1 MRAVFLDQATF
12 SSEIDITMIEQQVSK
27 LTCYPLTNPEQII
40 EHSRDANI
48 IITNKV
54 VLNRVLLTQLPEL
67 KLICIAATGT
77 NNVDLAS
84 ATELG
89 ICVTNITNYAN
100 QSVSQYVFAQL
111 LNHFS
116 HISDHNQN
124 VRNNLWQQH
133 HSFCLHGKGMEEL
146 AGKTI
151 AIIGY
156 GSLGQA
162 VAERA
167 KAFDL
172 NVMVSEHCGASK
184 IRNGRVS
191 FEQALSQADI
201 ISLHCPQTA
210 DTTSLINEKSLA
222 LVKPSAVI
230 VNTARGGLINNDALL
245 AALREKRIAAAIL
258 DVLDVEPPPADH
270 PLIANKFD
278 NLIITAHIAWA
289 SKQAQQRLIDKIAE
303 NISAFAAKEPINVVN

>member
-1 MRAVFLDQATF
+1 MRAVLLDQATF
-12 SSEIDITMIEQQVSK
+12 SSKIDLTMIEQQVSK

-40 EHSRDANI
+40 ERSRDANI

-54 VLNRVLLTQLPEL
+54 VLDRAILTQLPEL

-77 NNVDLAS
+77 NNVDLAA

-133 HSFCLHGKGMEEL
+133 HSFCLHGKGMDEL

-172 NVMVSEHCGASK
+172 NILVSERHKASE

-222 LVKPSAVI
+222 LVKSNAVI
-230 VNTARGGLINNDALL
+230 VNTARGGLIDNHALL
-245 AALREKRIAAAIL
+245 VALREKRIAAAIL

-303 NISAFAAKEPINVVN
+303 NISAFDAKEPINVVN

>member
-12 SSEIDITMIEQQVSK
+12 SPTINLTNVEQQVAK
-27 LTCYPLTNPEQII
+27 LSCYPLTQPEQVI
-40 EHSRDANI
+40 ERSCDANI

-54 VLNRVLLTQLPEL
+54 VLDRVRLTQLPEL

-77 NNVDLAS
+77 NNVDLAA

-111 LNHFS
+111 LSYFS

-124 VRNNLWQQH
+124 VHNNLWQQH
-133 HSFCLHGKGMEEL
+133 HSFCLHGKGMDEL

-172 NVMVSEHCGASK
+172 NVLVSERLGASK
-184 IRNGRVS
+184 IREGRVS
-191 FEQALSQADI
+191 FEQALSHADI
-201 ISLHCPQTA
+201 ISLHCPQTP
-210 DTTSLINEKSLA
+210 DTERLINEKSLA
-222 LVKPSAVI
+222 LLKPNAVL
-230 VNTARGGLINNDALL
+230 VNTARGGLIDNRALL
-245 AALREKRIAAAIL
+245 AALQEQRIGAAIL

-278 NLIITAHIAWA
+278 NLIISAHIAWA
-289 SKQAQQRLIDKIAE
+289 SKQAQQRLIDKLGD
-303 NISAFAAKEPINVVN
+303 NISAFKRSMPINVVN